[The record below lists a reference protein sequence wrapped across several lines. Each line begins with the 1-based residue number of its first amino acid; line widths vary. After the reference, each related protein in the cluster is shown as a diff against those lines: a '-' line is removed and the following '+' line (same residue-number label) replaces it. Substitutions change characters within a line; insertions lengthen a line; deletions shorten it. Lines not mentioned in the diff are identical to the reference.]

1 MKPNP
6 VLKRLGLA
14 EDDRA
19 VIIHTDD
26 IGMCQASLAAYADLV
41 EVGLISAASTM
52 VPCPWFPATAAFC
65 RAHPDKVDM
74 GVHITLTSEWRSGY
88 RWGPISTCDPASG
101 LLDEAGYLPYT
112 SEEVQAHATPEAVR
126 REIQAQVER
135 AVAAGIDVTHIDT
148 HMGTVYDPKFLESY
162 VQTALEHRIPPMLV
176 RKDVDGFLA
185 MKDNGL
191 EFDLGFEPDMETVT
205 RMARHLEAL
214 SEMGLPMMDNVTF
227 LPFDRSADHFAQTQH
242 FLTRL
247 PPGLTYLMIHPS
259 VDTPELRAII
269 PDRWPAR
276 VAEYHTFRDEH
287 LRATFHDAGIHVIG
301 WRVLRD
307 MLRQAL

>member
-6 VLKRLGLA
+6 LLKQLGLA
-14 EDDRA
+14 DDDRA

-41 EVGLISAASTM
+41 EVGLISASSTM
-52 VPCPWFPATAAFC
+52 VPCPWFPATAEFC

-88 RWGPISTCDPASG
+88 RWGPISTRDPASG

-126 REIQAQVER
+126 REIQAQVQR

-148 HMGTVYDPKFLESY
+148 HMGTVFDPKFLESY
-162 VQTALEHRIPPMLV
+162 VQTAVEYRVPPMLV
-176 RKDVDGFLA
+176 RKDEAGILA
-185 MKDNGL
+185 MGMGFTTETAAGL
-191 EFDLGFEPDMETVT
+191 
-205 RMARHLEAL
+205 ARHIETLTA
-214 SEMGLPMMDNVTF
+214 MGLPMVDDVTF
-227 LPFDRSADHFAQTQH
+227 VPFVPREDHVARTQQ
-242 FLTRL
+242 FLTQL
-247 PPGLTYLMIHPS
+247 PPGLTYLIIHPS

-269 PDRWPAR
+269 PEGWQVRD
-276 VAEYHTFRDEH
+276 AEYHTFCDER
-287 LRATFHDAGIHVIG
+287 LRTTFRDAGIHVIG

>member
-6 VLKRLGLA
+6 VLKHLGLS
-14 EDDRA
+14 DDDHA

-52 VPCPWFPATAAFC
+52 VPCPWFPATADFC

-101 LLDEAGYLPYT
+101 LLDKEGYLPYT
-112 SEEVQAHATPEAVR
+112 SEEVQARATPEAVR
-126 REIQAQVER
+126 CEIQAQVER

-148 HMGTVYDPKFLESY
+148 HMGTVFDPKFLESY
-162 VQTALEHRIPPMLV
+162 VQTAVQYRIPPMLV
-176 RKDVDGFLA
+176 RKDEAGILA
-185 MKDNGL
+185 MGMGFTPETAAGL
-191 EFDLGFEPDMETVT
+191 
-205 RMARHLEAL
+205 ARHIEAL
-214 SEMGLPMMDNVTF
+214 MAMGLPMVDNVTF
-227 LPFDRSADHFAQTQH
+227 VPYVPGEDHVARTQQ
-242 FLTRL
+242 FLTQL
-247 PPGLTYLMIHPS
+247 PPGLTYLIIHPS

-269 PDRWPAR
+269 PERWPER
-276 VAEYHTFRDEH
+276 VAEYRTFTDERLRDT
-287 LRATFHDAGIHVIG
+287 LRDAGIHVIG

-307 MLRQAL
+307 MLRKVL

>member
-6 VLKRLGLA
+6 VLEKLGLA
-14 EDDRA
+14 DDDRA

-52 VPCPWFPATAAFC
+52 VPCPWFPATAEFC

-88 RWGPISTCDPASG
+88 RWGPISTRDPASG
-101 LLDEAGYLPYT
+101 LLDETGYLPYT
-112 SEEVQAHATPEAVR
+112 SEEVQARATPEAVQ

-148 HMGTVYDPKFLESY
+148 HMGTVFDPKFLESY
-162 VQTALEHRIPPMLV
+162 VQTAVQYRVPPMLV
-176 RKDVDGFLA
+176 RKDEAGILA
-185 MKDNGL
+185 MGMGFTPETAAGL
-191 EFDLGFEPDMETVT
+191 
-205 RMARHLEAL
+205 ARHIEAL
-214 SEMGLPMMDNVTF
+214 TAMGLPMVDNVTF
-227 LPFDRSADHFAQTQH
+227 VPYAPGEDHVAHTQQ
-242 FLTRL
+242 FLKQL
-247 PPGLTYLMIHPS
+247 PPGLTYLIIHPS

-269 PDRWPAR
+269 PEGWQVRD
-276 VAEYHTFRDEH
+276 AEYRTFCDER
-287 LRATFHDAGIHVIG
+287 LRVTLHDEGIHVIG
-301 WRVLRD
+301 WRALRD
-307 MLRQAL
+307 MLRKAL

>member
-1 MKPNP
+1 MQPNP
-6 VLKRLGLA
+6 LLKKLGLA
-14 EDDRA
+14 DGDRA

-52 VPCPWFPATAAFC
+52 VPCPWFPATAEFC

-88 RWGPISTCDPASG
+88 RWEPISTRDPASG
-101 LLDEAGYLPYT
+101 LLDEEGYLPYT

-126 REIQAQVER
+126 REIEAQVER
-135 AVAAGIDVTHIDT
+135 AVAGIDVTHIDT
-148 HMGTVYDPKFLESY
+148 HMGTVFDPKFLESY
-162 VQTALEHRIPPMLV
+162 VQTALKYRVPPMLV
-176 RKDVDGFLA
+176 RKDEAGILA
-185 MKDNGL
+185 MGMGFTPETAAGL
-191 EFDLGFEPDMETVT
+191 
-205 RMARHLEAL
+205 ARHIETLTA
-214 SEMGLPMMDNVTF
+214 MGLPMVDNVTF
-227 LPFDRSADHFAQTQH
+227 VPFVPGEDHVTRTQH
-242 FLTRL
+242 FLTQL
-247 PPGLTYLMIHPS
+247 PPGLSYLIIHPS

-269 PDRWPAR
+269 PEGWQVRDT
-276 VAEYHTFRDEH
+276 EYRTFCDER
-287 LRATFHDAGIHVIG
+287 LRATFRDAGIHVIG

>member
-1 MKPNP
+1 MQPNP
-6 VLKRLGLA
+6 LMKALGLS
-14 EDDRA
+14 DNDRA

-26 IGMCQASLAAYADLV
+26 IGMCQASLSAYADLV
-41 EVGLISAASTM
+41 DAGVISAASTM
-52 VPCPWFPATAAFC
+52 TPCPWFPATAQFC
-65 RAHPDKVDM
+65 REHPEKVDM
-74 GVHITLTSEWRSGY
+74 GVHITLTSEWSSY
-88 RWGPISTCDPASG
+88 RWGPISTRDLASG
-101 LLDEAGYLPYT
+101 LLDEEGYLPYT
-112 SEEVQAHATPEAVR
+112 AGAVQARATPEAVSH
-126 REIQAQVER
+126 EIRAQVER

-148 HMGTVYDPKFLESY
+148 HMGTVYDPKYLESY
-162 VQTALEHRIPPMLV
+162 VQTALQYRVPPMLL

-185 MKDNGL
+185 MKNNGL

-214 SEMGLPMMDNVTF
+214 SEMGLPMVDSVTF

-269 PDRWPAR
+269 PERWPAR
-276 VAEYHTFRDEH
+276 VAEYHTFRDER
-287 LRATFHDAGIHVIG
+287 LRATFRDTGIHVIG

-307 MLRQAL
+307 MMRQAL

>member
-6 VLKRLGLA
+6 VLKHLGLA
-14 EDDRA
+14 DDDRA

-52 VPCPWFPATAAFC
+52 VPCPWFPATAEFC
-65 RAHPDKVDM
+65 RTHPDKVDM

-88 RWGPISTCDPASG
+88 RWGPISTRDPASG

-135 AVAAGIDVTHIDT
+135 ALTAGIDVTHIDT
-148 HMGTVYDPKFLESY
+148 HMGTVFDPKFLESY
-162 VQTALEHRIPPMLV
+162 VQTAIQYRVPPLLV
-176 RKDVDGFLA
+176 RKDEAGILA
-185 MKDNGL
+185 MGMGFTPETAAGL
-191 EFDLGFEPDMETVT
+191 
-205 RMARHLEAL
+205 ARHIETLTA
-214 SEMGLPMMDNVTF
+214 MGLPMVDNVTF
-227 LPFDRSADHFAQTQH
+227 VPFAPGEDHVARTQH
-242 FLTRL
+242 FLAQL
-247 PPGLTYLMIHPS
+247 PPGLTYLIIHPS
-259 VDTPELRAII
+259 VDTPELRAIL
-269 PDRWPAR
+269 PEGWQVRD
-276 VAEYHTFRDEH
+276 AEYRTFCDER
-287 LRATFHDAGIHVIG
+287 LRATLRDADIHVIG

-307 MLRQAL
+307 LLRQAL

>member
-1 MKPNP
+1 MQPNP
-6 VLKRLGLA
+6 LLKKLGLA
-14 EDDRA
+14 DGDRA

-52 VPCPWFPATAAFC
+52 VPCPWFPATAEFC

-88 RWGPISTCDPASG
+88 RWEPISTRDPASG
-101 LLDEAGYLPYT
+101 LLDEEGYLPYT

-126 REIQAQVER
+126 REIEAQVER
-135 AVAAGIDVTHIDT
+135 AVACIDVTHIDT
-148 HMGTVYDPKFLESY
+148 HMGTVFDPKFLESY
-162 VQTALEHRIPPMLV
+162 VQTALKYRVPPMLV
-176 RKDVDGFLA
+176 RKDEAGILA
-185 MKDNGL
+185 MGMGFTPETAAGL
-191 EFDLGFEPDMETVT
+191 
-205 RMARHLEAL
+205 ARHIETLTA
-214 SEMGLPMMDNVTF
+214 MGLPMVDNVTF
-227 LPFDRSADHFAQTQH
+227 VPFVPGEDHVTRTQH
-242 FLTRL
+242 FLTQL
-247 PPGLTYLMIHPS
+247 PPGLSYLIIHPS

-269 PDRWPAR
+269 PEGWQVRDT
-276 VAEYHTFRDEH
+276 EYRTFCDER
-287 LRATFHDAGIHVIG
+287 LRATFRDAGIHVIG